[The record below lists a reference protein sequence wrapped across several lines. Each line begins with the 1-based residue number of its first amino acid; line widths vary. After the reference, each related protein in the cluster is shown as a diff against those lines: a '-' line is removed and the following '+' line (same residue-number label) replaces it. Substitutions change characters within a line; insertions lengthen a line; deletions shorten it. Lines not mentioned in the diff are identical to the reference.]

1 MLETFQDWKFA
12 KQVSSLYLCIFENV
26 FEKAKETFETGSILC
41 ENCRITGHSLLQVKF
56 NTNTLPEICEK
67 IQKNATELYKQSPKT
82 KQEHIKLLTVSIGVD
97 VVVKIDDTFYVS
109 SIIKSYSYF
118 SFVFCCAKEGR
129 VLGNNET
136 NVATLKILR

>member
-1 MLETFQDWKFA
+1 M
-12 KQVSSLYLCIFENV
+12 
-26 FEKAKETFETGSILC
+26 
-41 ENCRITGHSLLQVKF
+41 KF
-56 NTNTLPEICEK
+56 NTNTLPEICEE
-67 IQKNATELYKQSPKT
+67 IQTNATELYKQSPKT

-97 VVVKIDDTFYVS
+97 VVVKIDDSFYVS